1 MSIEDMLFAVAGKYE
16 PLLDFVDR
24 VAGSIDWKSEPDSR
38 RHAVEY
44 LTHKILLHARTIS
57 SLRRGGPVSHSS
69 TDSGAI
75 VIDFS
80 SAVVVT
86 RAALETYLNLFEVF
100 FEPKDDDLF
109 EYRRAVYDLAG
120 FQILETSTR
129 RRNSDSATR
138 AISSSEDAQIVARF
152 DSIRERIRKTRTWRS
167 LDKNQRKASLAG
179 SICPNRTIRTIAR
192 AAGFGVG
199 FFDRLY
205 TGMSS
210 HTHGDARSAAETSS
224 AMSGG
229 KQDGYFQMYMPLT
242 MMVLS
247 LLTENL
253 AARYPAARAVCD
265 SSKDDMMFVGWL
277 VEQVIKTIEWES
289 R

>member
-152 DSIRERIRKTRTWRS
+152 DSIRERRI
-167 LDKNQRKASLAG
+167 AG
-179 SICPNRTIRTIAR
+179 NRTVDQSQRSGVEDR
-192 AAGFGVG
+192 AAIV
-199 FFDRLY
+199 D
-205 TGMSS
+205 
-210 HTHGDARSAAETSS
+210 
-224 AMSGG
+224 GG
-229 KQDGYFQMYMPLT
+229 IVF
-242 MMVLS
+242 
-247 LLTENL
+247 E
-253 AARYPAARAVCD
+253 RRAGN
-265 SSKDDMMFVGWL
+265 DDNPSV
-277 VEQVIKTIEWES
+277 
-289 R
+289 